1 MRIAIAGLGR
11 MGFNMARRLLR
22 AGHEVHVFDR
32 TFEKARSLAPEG
44 AVPAATHAE
53 LVAGLKGPRVVW
65 LMLPAG
71 EITQSAMDS
80 FSSLLSRGDVIVDGG
95 NSNFKDSVARAKALA
110 ALGIDFVDA
119 GVSGGVWGLEKG
131 YCIMCGGEKRSYDLL
146 LPALKSLCAEGGL
159 IHCGSHGSGHFTK
172 MVHNGIEY
180 AMMESYAEGF
190 EIMKRSRY
198 GDELDLGAI
207 AAMWNNGSVVRSWL
221 LELLR
226 DALSKEPD
234 LASLKP
240 YVDDSGEGRWT
251 VEEAVA
257 TGVPAPAISAAL
269 FRRFSSRENDAF
281 SGKILA
287 ALRREFG
294 GHAVK
299 EK

>member
-1 MRIAIAGLGR
+1 MAGLGR

-32 TFEKARSLAPEG
+32 TFEKARSLASEG

-71 EITQSAMDS
+71 EITQSAVDS
-80 FSSLLSRGDVIVDGG
+80 FSSLLSKGDVIVDGG
-95 NSNFKDSVARAKALA
+95 NSNFKDSIARAKALA

-119 GVSGGVWGLEKG
+119 GVSGGIWGLEKG